1 MHTKR
6 LYKKTVSATIFL
18 GVIILITVV
27 PTWFVQRQAH
37 PAASPTPTPAFQPIS
52 VEEVSLIRHADRMD
66 LVARLNNPN
75 PRAGV
80 ADYTLTFNIFDADGK
95 LIDSITK
102 SSYVL
107 PGSLQYIVVLDQPIK
122 PGVANVV
129 ANPPSDPLFT
139 AFPPAITLPQFST
152 YLLQRTPKLVGN
164 QTFKE
169 QKGNVTN
176 TSTFDW
182 QRVEVIAIAFSA
194 DNKPVSVGSTF
205 VGTLRV
211 QEQREFTLQWPMS
224 PQPIQYVV
232 TFATTNIF
240 KDENVLK
247 ALGHP
252 ATLR

>member
-1 MHTKR
+1 M
-6 LYKKTVSATIFL
+6 YKKTISATIFFCAITL
-18 GVIILITVV
+18 LVIL
-27 PTWFVQRQAH
+27 PSWLLQRQAG
-37 PAASPTPTPAFQPIS
+37 PAATPTPTPAFQPIA
-52 VEEVSLIRHADRMD
+52 VEEVSLIRHSDRMD

-80 ADYTLTFNIFDADGK
+80 ADYPLTFNIYDASGK

-107 PGSLQYIVVLDQPIK
+107 PGSLQYVVVLDQPIK
-122 PGVANVV
+122 PSVASVV
-129 ANPPSDPLFT
+129 ADPPLDPSFT
-139 AFPPAITLPQFST
+139 SFPPAITLPQFST
-152 YLLQRTPKLVGN
+152 YLLQRAPKLVGN
-164 QTFKE
+164 QTVEE

-176 TSTFDW
+176 ISTFDW

-194 DNKPVSVGSTF
+194 NNKPISVGSTF

-211 QEQREFTLQWPMS
+211 QEQREFTIQWPI
-224 PQPIQYVV
+224 PPEPTQRVV

-240 KDENVLK
+240 KNDNVLE